1 MQIAL
6 GEGGEIYLAWT
17 QKLEKKYTG
26 NIRFTRSLDGGH
38 HFDEPRTVNDD
49 GLEIGHRFPVLSVR
63 PQGAVRLSW
72 IDKRAL
78 ESARAG
84 NQEFL
89 GASLYTAVSRDR
101 GEHFEA
107 NQKLIDHSCECCRLA
122 VANQENGHSVLLYR
136 HVFPGNVRDHALMYI
151 DESMASGAIQRIS
164 EDQWQIEGCP
174 HHGPAI
180 ASAGGTEHLAW
191 FTGGQNRQGLFYAHA
206 SNRDGLFLVSHPQ
219 PFGLPGSERP
229 SVAATGGEVVLA
241 WKRFEHDRTRVY
253 AQKSLDGG
261 QSWQPAKV
269 VAESLGGSDHP
280 LLTVIDQQVFLSWKS
295 DPEGYRLISSILTRS
310 PYHEAT
316 HLMAFPGRHGGGQL
330 GHSSFGCARPSH
342 R

>member
-1 MQIAL
+1 
-6 GEGGEIYLAWT
+6 
-17 QKLEKKYTG
+17 
-26 NIRFTRSLDGGH
+26 
-38 HFDEPRTVNDD
+38 
-49 GLEIGHRFPVLSVR
+49 
-63 PQGAVRLSW
+63 
-72 IDKRAL
+72 
-78 ESARAG
+78 
-84 NQEFL
+84 
-89 GASLYTAVSRDR
+89 
-101 GEHFEA
+101 
-107 NQKLIDHSCECCRLA
+107 
-122 VANQENGHSVLLYR
+122 
-136 HVFPGNVRDHALMYI
+136 MYI

-180 ASAGGTEHLAW
+180 ASAGAPNIWPGLPVVRIA
-191 FTGGQNRQGLFYAHA
+191 RLFYAHA

-330 GHSSFGCARPSH
+330 GHSSFSAPAPLTAERVPDVFRPTDGVSRVMVLWSVDCAPCLKRVKANRGLDQRSSGIGLYLDLDG
-342 R
+342 